1 MDSLNM
7 NSPLS
12 HIPSAHVAPLS
23 PSATKTV
30 FEEAGVKL
38 RLRGVKVCHL
48 TPIQNW
54 RDDRA
59 FSRES
64 LSALPYGLRC
74 SIVGPHSM
82 QGSLE
87 GVEFVPVP
95 SIKNRA
101 LRILFG
107 LRLLRWALP
116 QKADIWHVHSPEL
129 IPAALILKLIFRK
142 KVVYDTRE
150 DFPAM
155 MLTKTYLAP
164 RMRKF
169 MSKAV
174 AAAEDLAARSLNGV
188 VTADPGS
195 LRPLSHTGRSKKL
208 VFYNFPNLRYFSPT
222 QPVEKTFD
230 LVYRGG
236 LSERAGTFV
245 LLRAL
250 RYLLDSGI
258 PARLLLFGY
267 MDNEQTRQTLNDT
280 LAELG
285 VGHLVAVGGL
295 IPHSEMAA
303 TLSRARISICP
314 LQNIP
319 KFMNNIPVKVFE
331 SWACGLPV
339 IASDL
344 PPIRPFFRNRPY
356 GFLFEPGNAVDL
368 ACKIRRLLESPQLIE
383 HYGQLARQAVLSH
396 YNNAGEVR
404 KLISFYKRVLSC

>member
-1 MDSLNM
+1 
-7 NSPLS
+7 
-12 HIPSAHVAPLS
+12 
-23 PSATKTV
+23 
-30 FEEAGVKL
+30 
-38 RLRGVKVCHL
+38 
-48 TPIQNW
+48 
-54 RDDRA
+54 
-59 FSRES
+59 
-64 LSALPYGLRC
+64 
-74 SIVGPHSM
+74 M

-87 GVEFVPVP
+87 GVHFVPVP
-95 SIKNRA
+95 TIKNRA
-101 LRILFG
+101 LRILSG

-155 MLTKTYLAP
+155 MLTKPYLP
-164 RMRKF
+164 QCMRKF
-169 MSKAV
+169 MSWTV
-174 AAAEDLAARSLNGV
+174 AAAEQFAARTLDGV
-188 VTADPGS
+188 ITADPGS
-195 LRPLSHTGRSKKL
+195 LRPLSHVGKSKKL
-208 VFYNFPNLRYFSPT
+208 VFYNFPNLRYFPST
-222 QPVEKTFD
+222 KAVEKSFD

-245 LLRAL
+245 LLRAV
-250 RYLLDSGI
+250 RYLLDSGVSV
-258 PARLLLFGY
+258 RLLLFGY
-267 MDNEQTRQTLNDT
+267 VDNDESQQVLNNT

-285 VGHLVAVGGL
+285 VSHLVTLGGR
-295 IPHSEMAA
+295 IPHAEMAG

-314 LQNIP
+314 LQKIP

-356 GFLFEPGNAVDL
+356 GSLFTPGDAVDL
-368 ACKIRRLLESPQLIE
+368 ARQIRQLLDSPERIE
-383 HYGQLARQAVLSH
+383 QYGQKARQAVLSR
-396 YNNAGEVR
+396 YNNTGEVR